1 MSFPHFWG
9 KRPLLKLI
17 GVEAF
22 YGKIKALHGVS
33 LEVPDGKLVCI
44 LGANG
49 AGKTT
54 ILKTISGVVEPEMG
68 TIHFDGERIDRLDAE
83 KIVSLGISHVP
94 ENRHVFPELTVYENL
109 VMGGFLVSDRSL
121 LETRLEEIFDRFAVL
136 RERKDQLAGTLSGG
150 EQQLLAISRAL
161 MLKPKLLLLD
171 EPSLGLSPLLVQE
184 IFDTIKELHR
194 SGVTILL
201 VEQNVNQALRIADYG
216 YVLTSGKI
224 FLSGTYEELRREEK
238 VREMY
243 LGEGKYVRRSKL
255 WGVT

>member
-1 MSFPHFWG
+1 M
-9 KRPLLKLI
+9 LKLI

-33 LEVPDGKLVCI
+33 LEVPHGKLVCI

-54 ILKTISGVVEPEMG
+54 ILKTVSGILEPETG
-68 TIHFDGERIDRLDAE
+68 TIHFDQQRIDGMDPE
-83 KIVSLGISHVP
+83 DIVGLGIGHVP
-94 ENRHVFPELTVYENL
+94 ENRHVFPQLTVYENL
-109 VMGGFLVSDRSL
+109 IMGGFLINDKAILEERLESVYHRFPVLQDRS
-121 LETRLEEIFDRFAVL
+121 R
-136 RERKDQLAGTLSGG
+136 QLAGTLSGG
-150 EQQLLAISRAL
+150 EQQMLAISRAL
-161 MLKPKLLLLD
+161 MLQPKLLLLD

-201 VEQNVNQALRIADYG
+201 VEQNINQALRIADYG

-243 LGEGKYVRRSKL
+243 LGEGKYVRRARL
-255 WGVT
+255 WGM

>member
-1 MSFPHFWG
+1 M
-9 KRPLLKLI
+9 LKII

-33 LEVPDGKLVCI
+33 LEVPHGKLVCI

-54 ILKTISGVVEPEMG
+54 ILKTVSGILEPETG
-68 TIHFDGERIDRLDAE
+68 TIHFDQQRIDGMDPE
-83 KIVSLGISHVP
+83 DIVGLGIGHVP
-94 ENRHVFPELTVYENL
+94 ENRHIFPELTVYENL
-109 VMGGFLVSDRSL
+109 IMGGFLINDKAILEERLESVYHRFPVLQDRS
-121 LETRLEEIFDRFAVL
+121 R
-136 RERKDQLAGTLSGG
+136 QLAGTLSGG
-150 EQQLLAISRAL
+150 EQQMLAISRAL
-161 MLKPKLLLLD
+161 MLQPKLLLLD

-201 VEQNVNQALRIADYG
+201 VEQNINQALRIADYG

-243 LGEGKYVRRSKL
+243 LGEGKYVRRARL
-255 WGVT
+255 WGM

>member
-1 MSFPHFWG
+1 M
-9 KRPLLKLI
+9 LKLI

-33 LEVPDGKLVCI
+33 LEVPHGKLVCI

-54 ILKTISGVVEPEMG
+54 ILKTVSGILEPETG
-68 TIHFDGERIDRLDAE
+68 TIHFDQQRIDGMDPE
-83 KIVSLGISHVP
+83 DIVGLGGGHVP
-94 ENRHVFPELTVYENL
+94 ENRHIFPELTVYENL
-109 VMGGFLVSDRSL
+109 IMGGFLINDKAILEERLESAYHRFPVLQDRS
-121 LETRLEEIFDRFAVL
+121 R
-136 RERKDQLAGTLSGG
+136 QLAGTLSGG
-150 EQQLLAISRAL
+150 EQQMLAISRAL
-161 MLKPKLLLLD
+161 MLQPKLLLLD

-184 IFDTIKELHR
+184 IFDTIEELHR

-201 VEQNVNQALRIADYG
+201 VEQNINQALRIADYG

-243 LGEGKYVRRSKL
+243 LGEGKYVRRARL
-255 WGVT
+255 WGM

>member
-1 MSFPHFWG
+1 M
-9 KRPLLKLI
+9 LKLI

-33 LEVPDGKLVCI
+33 LEVPHGKLVCI

-54 ILKTISGVVEPEMG
+54 ILKTVSGILEPETG
-68 TIHFDGERIDRLDAE
+68 TIHFDQQRIDGMDPE
-83 KIVSLGISHVP
+83 DIVGLGVGHVP
-94 ENRHVFPELTVYENL
+94 ENRHIFPELTVYENL
-109 VMGGFLVSDRSL
+109 IMGGFLINDKAILEERLESAYHRFPVLQDRS
-121 LETRLEEIFDRFAVL
+121 R
-136 RERKDQLAGTLSGG
+136 QLAGTLSGG
-150 EQQLLAISRAL
+150 EQQMLAISIAL
-161 MLKPKLLLLD
+161 MLQPKLLLLD

-201 VEQNVNQALRIADYG
+201 VEQNINQALRIADYG

-243 LGEGKYVRRSKL
+243 LGEGKYVRRARL
-255 WGVT
+255 WGM